1 MPIVHLLE
9 ELFSS
14 YVSKANR
21 PVSGGLCIK
30 ILSCLYRKH
39 CITRI
44 KLDLA
49 TSVIG
54 EKCA

>member
-54 EKCA
+54 EICA